1 MAVAVIDDIWLGTSI
16 GEIHGYINGDKGHL
30 CIAAA
35 GKQARGTGCRA
46 GA

>member
-1 MAVAVIDDIWLGTSI
+1 MAVIDDIWLGTSI
-16 GEIHGYINGDKGHL
+16 GDINGYISCIKGHPYM
-30 CIAAA
+30 AAA